1 MNFFYIILI
10 FILLN
15 NCSFDTRSGIW
26 SEGNDFKKN
35 TKNTFDVF
43 KTLSSSEN
51 TFDKVIEKNK
61 DVNFVYPVH
70 LNPKV
75 REPVN
80 FLLSNIRLLG
90 L

>member
-61 DVNFVYPVH
+61 DVNFDLPSQVFNKNWSDIYFSKS
-70 LNPKV
+70 N
-75 REPVN
+75 N
-80 FLLSNIRLLG
+80 FGTN
-90 L
+90 